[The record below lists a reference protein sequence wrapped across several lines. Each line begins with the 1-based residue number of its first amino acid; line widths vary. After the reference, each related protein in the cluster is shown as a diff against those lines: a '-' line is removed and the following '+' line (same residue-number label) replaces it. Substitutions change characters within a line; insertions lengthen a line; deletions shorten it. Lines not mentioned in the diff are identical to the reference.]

1 MRLGSRLAGLAVLS
15 IALCGAAV
23 AQEEDKQEPIPFAGG
38 HLTVTQTEEYGEKT
52 LSFDGKELAHNYFV
66 YFDRIAEVGGT
77 DVALFDVGD
86 GGNACGP
93 AKVMVWKPEG
103 GDIERAGIG
112 EDDCGAPPA
121 AVADDAIYF
130 VPWLLPGG
138 SAQVKTWSPQ
148 RGFALAGELTYVPDP
163 GTGWAGIDPSKYDNI
178 IDAFHNEAVYQ
189 AAQKLLGDKLGDVT
203 TALLVG
209 GGTEKTA
216 SGIVYASGCVPHA
229 CGVSDG
235 FMAIDAAAKKL
246 YFAQQKDE
254 QGASGADTWPELK
267 EWPAELRAA
276 MEKALAPPQ

>member
-1 MRLGSRLAGLAVLS
+1 MRLGSRLAGLALLS
-15 IALCGAAV
+15 AVLCGAAV
-23 AQEEDKQEPIPFAGG
+23 AQEEDRQEPIPFAGG
-38 HLTVTQTEEYGEKT
+38 QLTVTQTEEYGEKT
-52 LSFDGKELAHNYFV
+52 LSFDGKALASNFVV
-66 YFDRIAEVGGT
+66 YFDRIAKVGGT

-93 AKVMVWKPEG
+93 AKVMVWKPES
-103 GDIERAGIG
+103 GDVESASIG
-112 EDDCGAPPA
+112 ADDCGAPPA
-121 AVADDAIYF
+121 ALTDDMIYF
-130 VPWLLPGG
+130 VPWLQPGG

-148 RGFALAGELTYVPDP
+148 QGFALAGELTYMPDP
-163 GTGWAGIDPSKYDNI
+163 GTGWADIDPSKYDNI
-178 IDAFHNEAVYQ
+178 IDAFHNEAVYR